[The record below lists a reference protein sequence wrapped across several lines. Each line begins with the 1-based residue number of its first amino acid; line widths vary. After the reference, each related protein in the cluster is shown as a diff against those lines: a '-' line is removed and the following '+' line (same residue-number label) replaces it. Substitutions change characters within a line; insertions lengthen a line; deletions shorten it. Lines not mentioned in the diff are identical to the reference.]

1 MRHGQKIRAALGRPA
16 GAAEADSCI
25 FPRRWCMLRTDNAE
39 ARGVLRG
46 LLLAKEAETM
56 LHLKAWRAQ
65 DAAEIPASLLQ
76 SHPAATPLCA
86 EAVRSG
92 AAHREVRD
100 AI

>member
-1 MRHGQKIRAALGRPA
+1 MRHGQKNQG
-16 GAAEADSCI
+16 GAVPRRRSGEADSCI
-25 FPRRWCMLRTDNAE
+25 FPRRWCMLRTGNAE
-39 ARGVLRG
+39 ARGVPRG

>member
-1 MRHGQKIRAALGRPA
+1 
-16 GAAEADSCI
+16 
-25 FPRRWCMLRTDNAE
+25 
-39 ARGVLRG
+39 
-46 LLLAKEAETM
+46 M

-86 EAVRSG
+86 VAVRSG
-92 AAHREVRD
+92 AAHCEVRD

>member
-1 MRHGQKIRAALGRPA
+1 
-16 GAAEADSCI
+16 
-25 FPRRWCMLRTDNAE
+25 MLRTDNAE
-39 ARGVLRG
+39 ARGVPRG

-56 LHLKAWRAQ
+56 LHLEAWRTQ

-86 EAVRSG
+86 EAVRRG
-92 AAHREVRD
+92 AAHREVQD

>member
-1 MRHGQKIRAALGRPA
+1 
-16 GAAEADSCI
+16 
-25 FPRRWCMLRTDNAE
+25 
-39 ARGVLRG
+39 
-46 LLLAKEAETM
+46 M
-56 LHLKAWRAQ
+56 LHLKAWYGQ